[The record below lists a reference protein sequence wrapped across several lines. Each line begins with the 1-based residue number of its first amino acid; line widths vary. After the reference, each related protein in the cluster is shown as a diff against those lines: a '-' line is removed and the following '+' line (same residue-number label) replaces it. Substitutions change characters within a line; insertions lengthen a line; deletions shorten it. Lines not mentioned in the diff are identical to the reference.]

1 MGRRPQFRLFK
12 VKARCSARER
22 RRPQP
27 RAGAGRGWA
36 AGVMWGGVGVRWA
49 ELRTGPS
56 AAGVWG
62 AARLPLP
69 GPLEPALGGWVAGE
83 HRWKKE
89 SRWRSR
95 WDVGGEGGPPTW
107 LTSSVQGIARGVGSP
122 SAVPPPTP
130 RMHTPVPGREA
141 LEMGPPPA
149 PAPSR
154 QLPHSARPRC
164 VSGRSFLPLPLR
176 RERRVWGGDCHSPL
190 RALDQY
196 RSLGAAGAGSW
207 SAAGGPERRARG
219 PRAVQSAVPARG
231 CRGSGDATPA
241 PGV

>member
-62 AARLPLP
+62 AARLPPP

-130 RMHTPVPGREA
+130 RMHTPAPGREA

-154 QLPHSARPRC
+154 QLPHSARPR
-164 VSGRSFLPLPLR
+164 
-176 RERRVWGGDCHSPL
+176 
-190 RALDQY
+190 RA
-196 RSLGAAGAGSW
+196 SLGAPSCPFP
-207 SAAGGPERRARG
+207 SAESGESGEVTVTRPFEPLISIAVSVPRELGPG
-219 PRAVQSAVPARG
+219 PPQSAVPARG